1 MHKELP
7 ESGTPWDQLKHDMI
21 ASKSR
26 DIDWQSGK
34 TAVYVFHPGQ
44 KVLDVAH
51 EAYGMFIS
59 ENGLGLRAFPSLKRM
74 EEEVISMGL
83 SLHNAPQNGAGAMT
97 SGGTESILMA
107 IKACRD
113 WFAEHHP
120 VDGVPE
126 IVAPKSVHP
135 AFDKGAQLM
144 GLKVVRVPLKEDLIG
159 DVASMAKHITPKTV
173 MLVGSAPCF
182 PFGLMDPISEL
193 SELAQ
198 ERNLWLHVDACVG
211 GYVAPFIRDNGV
223 DVTPYDFSLPGV
235 RSISAD
241 LHKFGYAAKGASTVL
256 YSDEAYYEPQT
267 FRFSDW
273 PCGTMVTP
281 TMAGTRP
288 GGAIAAAWAVMN
300 FLGREGYRM
309 LAGKIIE
316 ARNRIEEGIN
326 RLGLRVWGNPA
337 LSIIC
342 FGSEDLDILAVG
354 NEIYRRGWMSGRTID
369 PAGINLM
376 LSPEHVKTVDSYLSD
391 LREAVEM
398 VRSGKQ
404 DESEREVSYT

>member
-7 ESGTPWDQLKHDMI
+7 ESGTPWDQLKQEMI
-21 ASKSR
+21 TSKSK
-26 DIDWQSGK
+26 DIDWRSGK
-34 TAVYVFHPGQ
+34 AAVYVFNPGLE
-44 KVLDVAH
+44 VLDVAH

-59 ENGLGLRAFPSLKRM
+59 ENGLGMGVFPSLKRM
-74 EEEVISMGL
+74 EEDVIGIGL
-83 SLHNAPQNGAGAMT
+83 NLHHAPENGAGAMT

-113 WFAEHHP
+113 WSALHHP

-126 IVAPKSVHP
+126 IVAPASVHP

-144 GLKVVRVPLKEDLIG
+144 GLKVVRVPLKEDLTG
-159 DVASMAKHITPKTV
+159 DVPAMAKHITPRTI

-182 PFGLMDPISEL
+182 PFGLIDPISEL
-193 SELAQ
+193 SELAL
-198 ERNLWLHVDACVG
+198 ERYLWLHVDACVG

-223 DVTPYDFSLPGV
+223 QVAAYDFSLPGV

-256 YSDEAYYEPQT
+256 YSDKVYYESQIFT
-267 FRFSDW
+267 FSDW
-273 PCGTMVTP
+273 PCGMMVTP

-288 GGAIAAAWAVMN
+288 GGAIAAAWAVMH
-300 FLGREGYRM
+300 FLGKEGYRS
-309 LAGKIIE
+309 LAKKITKTRE
-316 ARNRIEEGIN
+316 RIEEGVEK
-326 RLGLRVWGNPA
+326 LGLRVWGKPV

-342 FGSEDLDILAVG
+342 FGSEGLDILAVG
-354 NEIYRRGWMSGRTID
+354 NEIYRRGWISGRTIN

-376 LSPEHVKTVDSYLSD
+376 LSPEHVKTVGTYLD
-391 LREAVEM
+391 DVRESVDM
-398 VRSGKQ
+398 VRSGEGEKGQ
-404 DESEREVSYT
+404 REVRYS